1 MVMKNKRKIRVGTVI
16 SDKMDQTVV
25 VAVESTTHHPLYK
38 KTMKRVVKYKAHNVN
53 NESKNG
59 DIVRIME
66 TRPLSREKRWRVAE
80 IIKKGEVVEVKPTEI
95 T

>member
-1 MVMKNKRKIRVGTVI
+1 MNNKRKSRIAIVI

-25 VAVESTTHHPLYK
+25 VSVQSTTHHPLYK
-38 KTMKRVVKYKAHNVN
+38 KTMKRVVKYKAHNIN

-59 DIVRIME
+59 DIVRIVE